1 MSIDYSDMAF
11 PKLACKK
18 KGNRIK
24 RAYSRVEKESATS
37 VRYSMTIILSSTQ
50 RSITSCSDPASVNYP
65 RQMGSK

>member
-24 RAYSRVEKESATS
+24 RASSRVERESAIS
-37 VRYSMTIILSSTQ
+37 VRYSMAILPSNTQ
-50 RSITSCSDPASVNYP
+50 KNITSCSDPASVNYL
-65 RQMGSK
+65 RQMDSK